1 MLSLGKPQLE
11 RLLETPQTERLLE
24 TPQEERLLETPPLKK
39 LLETLQGAT
48 TPQAEMFEILLQIQQ
63 TAMKPQTET
72 SIPQANL
79 PSKKQKS
86 MPQKQWV
93 EQ

>member
-48 TPQAEMFEILLQIQQ
+48 TPQAEMFETLLQRR
-63 TAMKPQTET
+63 
-72 SIPQANL
+72 
-79 PSKKQKS
+79 
-86 MPQKQWV
+86 
-93 EQ
+93 